1 MDLAILHQWIGVK
14 MSKYSFIQNI
24 IRIIKYLS
32 FDGLKDFC
40 QSIKTWSFYFFIFTI
55 GSRFGEIRVL
65 FSDHALFGISYS
77 FECYLTFTIEILWQC
92 FYFTFEDNEIY
103 LNERLIWMRKE
114 KKNNDKTNKTI

>member
-103 LNERLIWMRKE
+103 LNERLIWKKE
-114 KKNNDKTNKTI
+114 VKN